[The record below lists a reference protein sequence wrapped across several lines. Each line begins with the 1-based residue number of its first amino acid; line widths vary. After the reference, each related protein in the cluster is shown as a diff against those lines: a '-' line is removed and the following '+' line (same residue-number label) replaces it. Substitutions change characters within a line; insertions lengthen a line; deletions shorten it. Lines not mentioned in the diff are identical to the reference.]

1 MRTGRLLALA
11 PGFVGLYRV
20 DVQLTG
26 GVPTGDGIAVVLR
39 QNGIAVVLRQN
50 GIASNPNLPV
60 SIPIR

>member
-20 DVQLTG
+20 DVELTG

-39 QNGIAVVLRQN
+39 QNGIA
-50 GIASNPNLPV
+50 SNPNLPV
-60 SIPIR
+60 AIPIR